1 MKYLK
6 RVRGPVQLYQIEGP
20 ENYNEPVHENL
31 VLAALYQQ
39 RNLLGLQNANFSLW
53 SDPNIN
59 EFLRGVFWNDDPAV
73 LMFKQSHGLDSVFSS
88 GAIWSTQFEDA
99 KYATS
104 NNLANITGRS
114 HFWDLQFVHGM
125 ACITQEDPKDT
136 RYRALMWAE
145 LMYKLS
151 IGESV
156 TSEGSVSSPDNVAG
170 TKIKDVKIP
179 SEPKQYDPELTL
191 QFSSYFSSATVP
203 TDSVTLKRL
212 LTEGDPYQHL
222 NIGKRA
228 IGSVMHLIQDSFAR
242 GHTRRWLR
250 NPQDITENSEDSL
263 EFKSGTFGDFGAV
276 ITFHSYKGQNS
287 DDHDAFDGDPTDA
300 WYTWSSIDY
309 KNPSTFNPVVGAR
322 NAIDW
327 CVQLLGY
334 WHAGTTW
341 ANGPRALLEAI
352 FMLDGNAT
360 GADTTVNDEISLLS
374 LDLVSTGGAGIG
386 AADPRWFV
394 TENNPQK
401 SYVVTPDPNWVA
413 PPLNTQWVSVNTT
426 GQGTGGTTWAYRIEF
441 QIPQNYLAS
450 SAVVVGRCAAD
461 DHCTL
466 VNVND
471 VTVQNPFGGAP
482 APNYSGLTPFVLK
495 GVFRPGYNYIDF
507 FVKNDGGPT
516 GLLVIIDGA
525 TAKPQA

>member
-6 RVRGPVQLYQIEGP
+6 RVRGPVMLYQIEGP
-20 ENYNEPVHENL
+20 ENVNEPVHENL
-31 VLAALYQQ
+31 TLAALYQQ

-73 LMFKQSHGLDSVFSS
+73 LMFDQKSNSDSNFSS
-88 GAIWSTQFEDA
+88 GTEWTAEFKLAENSS
-99 KYATS
+99 S
-104 NNLANITGRS
+104 NDLTNITGRS
-114 HFWDLQFVHGM
+114 HFWDLQFLHGM
-125 ACITQEDPKDT
+125 ACIPQESPRIT

-156 TSEGSVSSPDNVAG
+156 ISQGSMSNPASVAG
-170 TKIKDVKIP
+170 TKIMDVKIP
-179 SEPKQYDPELTL
+179 ADPTQYDPEFTL

-203 TDSVTLKRL
+203 TNNATLRTL
-212 LTEGDPYQHL
+212 LTEGDPYQNL

-250 NPQDITENSEDSL
+250 NPGNLTENSEDSM
-263 EFKSGTFGDFGAV
+263 EFQNGTFGDFGAV

-309 KNPSTFNPVVGAR
+309 KNLSTFNPVVGAR

-327 CVQLLGY
+327 CVQLLAF
-334 WHAGTTW
+334 WHSGTPW

-352 FMLDGNAT
+352 FTLDVNAT
-360 GADTTVNDEISLLS
+360 GADTTVNEGISLLS
-374 LDLVSTGGAGIG
+374 LDVVSTGGASIG
-386 AADPRWFV
+386 SADPRWFV
-394 TENNPQK
+394 TINNPQK
-401 SYVVTPDPNWVA
+401 SYVVAPNPNWVK
-413 PPLNTQWVSVNTT
+413 PPVNTQWVSVNTS
-426 GQGTGGTTWAYRIEF
+426 GQGQSNQTLAYRIEF
-441 QIPQNYLAS
+441 QIPPNYLAS
-450 SAVVVGRCAAD
+450 SAAVVGRCAAD
-461 DHCTL
+461 DHCL
-466 VNVND
+466 GFNVND
-471 VTVQNPFGGAP
+471 VPVQNPFGGAP
-482 APNYSGLTPFVLK
+482 SPTYTGLTPFVLK
-495 GVFRPGYNYIDF
+495 GVFKPGYNYIDF
-507 FVKNDGGPT
+507 FVKNDGGAT